1 MIQRIQ
7 SVYLF
12 VAAMLFLLLFS
23 NPIAKLQIDE
33 SLLLELYHNKIIAV
47 NQADFDPITTW
58 PLTILTS
65 VIIIINLVT
74 IYLYRKRALQM
85 RLCIFNILLMFGL
98 VGLIWFFV
106 KYTMSNM
113 SGIDSVFLWPIVVP
127 FISIVLTYL
136 AIKGIQKDDALVK
149 SYDRIR

>member
-12 VAAMLFLLLFS
+12 AAAMLFLFLFS
-23 NPIAKLQIDE
+23 NPIAQLQINE
-33 SLLLELYHNKIIAV
+33 SLLLELFHNKIMSVSDIKI
-47 NQADFDPITTW
+47 DPIPTW
-58 PLTILTS
+58 PLTIMISL
-65 VIIIINLVT
+65 IIIIGLT
-74 IYLYRKRALQM
+74 TLFLYKKRSLQM

-106 KYTMSNM
+106 KYTMNEM
-113 SGIDSVFLWPIVVP
+113 TGIDSVFLWPIVVP

-136 AIKGIQKDDALVK
+136 AYKRIQKDDALVK
-149 SYDRIR
+149 SYNRIR

>member
-7 SVYLF
+7 SIYLF
-12 VAAMLFLLLFS
+12 VAAMLFLFLFS
-23 NPIAKLQIDE
+23 NPIAQLQINE
-33 SLLLELYHNKIIAV
+33 SLLLELFHNKIMSVSDTQIEPIPTW
-47 NQADFDPITTW
+47 PIT
-58 PLTILTS
+58 ILIS
-65 VIIIINLVT
+65 IIIGIGLGT
-74 IYLYRKRALQM
+74 LFLYKKRSVQM

-106 KYTMSNM
+106 KYTMNKLG
-113 SGIDSVFLWPIVVP
+113 GIDSVFLWPIVVP

-136 AIKGIQKDDALVK
+136 AYKGIQKDDALVK